1 MAIKQ
6 ILPQMGKRLIIIIII
21 VTIKIIK
28 CVQPADLAP
37 QRHPQQN
44 IPWPSIN
51 SYHRTIFYRIFR
63 VNSI

>member
-6 ILPQMGKRLIIIIII
+6 ILPQMGKRLIIIII

-28 CVQPADLAP
+28 CGQPTDLAS

-51 SYHRTIFYRIFR
+51 SYHRTIFYRTFK
-63 VNSI
+63 VKSI